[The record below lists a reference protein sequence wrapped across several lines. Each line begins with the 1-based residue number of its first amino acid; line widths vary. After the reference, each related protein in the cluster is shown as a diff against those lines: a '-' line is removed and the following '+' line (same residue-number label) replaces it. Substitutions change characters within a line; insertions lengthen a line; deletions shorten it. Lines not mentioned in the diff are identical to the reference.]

1 MQYLPDPPEKGKYY
15 VEREFL
21 FTIVNTLDRR
31 FFIQALAEIGAHRAH
46 KNEEEEKSFVE
57 IDPKL
62 FELIEQHQSRMS
74 GQRLAASKRT
84 MHALTAFHTRRRTP
98 KRPTVLEIQAEMK
111 PVPKL
116 VDEYERDHHE
126 LFGEVKQILKAKRRF
141 A

>member
-1 MQYLPDPPEKGKYY
+1 M
-15 VEREFL
+15 
-21 FTIVNTLDRR
+21 
-31 FFIQALAEIGAHRAH
+31 
-46 KNEEEEKSFVE
+46 
-57 IDPKL
+57 
-62 FELIEQHQSRMS
+62 
-74 GQRLAASKRT
+74 AASTRT